1 MPNAPQNPE
10 SLLVDDAGDA
20 GLQWSA
26 CITDVD
32 TGECLLDMFPK
43 RVLRTASV
51 GKLFL
56 LIEIARQ
63 VDAGTL
69 SLGELIDRRTEAS
82 VADSGIWYALDAD
95 TMTIGDGCA
104 LIGALSDN
112 LATNVLIAR
121 IGLDAVAA
129 TTRDLGYTSSE
140 LLDRIRPKRLP
151 EHPPTLSR
159 GTAGELADLLVR
171 LGNGAVISAKV
182 SSRVL
187 DWIGLNT
194 DLSMVAAA
202 FGLDPL
208 AHLEEDRGITL
219 RNKTGT
225 ISTARIDVGIVGT
238 SQRRLAYAVLANWN
252 DDAPVETRDRVLAAM
267 RAAGDWIRFTLAE
280 GTTPASA
287 GR

>member
-1 MPNAPQNPE
+1 MDI
-10 SLLVDDAGDA
+10 VGDA

-26 CITDVD
+26 VITDVD
-32 TGECLLDMFPK
+32 TGECLLDVFPK

-95 TMTIGDGCA
+95 TMTIDDGCA
-104 LIGALSDN
+104 MIGALSDN
-112 LATNVLIAR
+112 LATNVLIGR

-129 TTRDLGYTSSE
+129 TTRGLGYASTE
-140 LLDRIRPKRLP
+140 LLDRIRTERMPK
-151 EHPPTLSR
+151 HPPTLSR
-159 GTAGELADLLVR
+159 GTAAELADLLAR

-194 DLSMVAAA
+194 DLSMVASA

-225 ISTARIDVGIVGT
+225 ISNARVDVGIVGT

-252 DDAPVETRDRVLAAM
+252 DDAPAETRDRVLAAM
-267 RAAGDWIRFTLAE
+267 RAVGEWMRLILVQ

>member
-1 MPNAPQNPE
+1 MPLASQNPE
-10 SLLVDDAGDA
+10 SLLVDIPGDA

-26 CITDVD
+26 VITDVN
-32 TGECLLDMFPK
+32 TGECLLDVFPK

-69 SLGELIDRRTEAS
+69 SLGELIDRRTEVS

-95 TMTIGDGCA
+95 TMTIDDGCA
-104 LIGALSDN
+104 MIGALSDN
-112 LATNVLIAR
+112 LATNVLIGR

-129 TTRDLGYTSSE
+129 TTRDLGYTSTE
-140 LLDRIRPKRLP
+140 LLDRIRSERLP

-159 GTAGELADLLVR
+159 GTAEELADLLAR

-194 DLSMVAAA
+194 DLSMVASA

-225 ISTARIDVGIVGT
+225 ISNARIDVGIVGT
-238 SQRRLAYAVLANWN
+238 PQRRLAYAVLANWN

-267 RAAGDWIRFTLAE
+267 RAVGEWMRLILVQ